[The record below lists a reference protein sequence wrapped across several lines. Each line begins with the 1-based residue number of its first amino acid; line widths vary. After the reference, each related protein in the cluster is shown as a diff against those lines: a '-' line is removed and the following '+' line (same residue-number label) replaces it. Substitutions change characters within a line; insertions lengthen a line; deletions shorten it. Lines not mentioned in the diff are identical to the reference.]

1 MPGAQTSA
9 GGRACRRGGR
19 KVSGGRWATAA
30 RPANRRRVALFT
42 GRVSEYAC
50 PSPGSSPAAGGGRR
64 ADDPNREIP
73 LSDPTAP
80 PALRDDPDAEVPT
93 RQLSG
98 FPARL
103 VTALAAGLA
112 LYALYWAVG
121 IVQPQV
127 YRASFLLVALVL
139 TFVLYPAVPA
149 RRGRVA
155 ALDWALAAVSVIVL
169 AWPIVDFDRFVYRAA
184 TPSGLDLL
192 FGTVTTLLVLEATR
206 RTVGWMLPATAVVF
220 LLYGYY
226 GPLLE
231 LAGLEIFAHRG
242 YSVERLVGTLY
253 MTLEGIF
260 GVPLYVASSY
270 IVLFTIFGAMLQHS
284 GAGQFFIT
292 WTMAAFGR
300 SASGAGPGRTVT
312 MSGFLLGTVSGSGVA
327 TTVTLG
333 AVAWPMLR
341 RAGFSPEI
349 GGGILSAS
357 GIGAILAP
365 PTMGAAAFLIAEFLQ
380 ISYLQVIAMAI
391 VPAVLYYLSIVLMIE
406 ADARR
411 LGTKAVKVDLP
422 SVGAL
427 TRRSGYQFLPLVAM
441 VLLLVSG
448 MTPFRAVF
456 LATMLAIA
464 LSFVPAVL
472 HVLSRGRTTDGSAHA
487 AVEAAD
493 SGGSS
498 RSGAGTV
505 PAAAGASGAGRA
517 DWRETALRPARLVA
531 ALETGGR
538 AVLAVAATTATAGII
553 VGVVT
558 LTGLGLKISSI
569 IVDLAG
575 GNLFLTV
582 VYAAAAVWM
591 LGLAVP
597 VTASYI
603 IAAVMIAPALTL
615 VGVPDVAAHMFIFY
629 YAVLSEVSPPTA
641 LSPFA
646 AAAITGG
653 NPFKTMMLT
662 WKYTLPAFLVPF
674 AFTLSPEGLGVLL
687 QAPLADVA
695 RTVLTAAV
703 GILALAMGLG
713 GWLRRAAT
721 TPERVLAVAGGLL
734 LFYAATV
741 TDLAGAACF
750 AAAVA
755 LHVVRTRA

>member
-1 MPGAQTSA
+1 M
-9 GGRACRRGGR
+9 
-19 KVSGGRWATAA
+19 
-30 RPANRRRVALFT
+30 
-42 GRVSEYAC
+42 
-50 PSPGSSPAAGGGRR
+50 
-64 ADDPNREIP
+64 
-73 LSDPTAP
+73 
-80 PALRDDPDAEVPT
+80 
-93 RQLSG
+93 
-98 FPARL
+98 
-103 VTALAAGLA
+103 AAGLS
-112 LYALYWAVG
+112 LYALYWVVG
-121 IVQPQV
+121 IIQPQV
-127 YRASFLLVALVL
+127 YRGSFLLAALVL
-139 TFVLYPAVPA
+139 TFVLYPAAPA
-149 RRGRVA
+149 WRGRVT
-155 ALDWALAAVSVIVL
+155 ALDWALAAVSVVVL

-184 TPSGLDLL
+184 TPSGPDML
-192 FGTVTTLLVLEATR
+192 FGAVTTLLVLEATR
-206 RTVGWMLPATAVVF
+206 RTVGWILPVTAVAF

-231 LAGLEIFAHRG
+231 LVGLEIFAHRG
-242 YSVERLVGTLY
+242 YAVDRLVGTLY

-260 GVPLYVASSY
+260 GVPLQVASSY

-292 WTMAAFGR
+292 WTMAALGR
-300 SASGAGPGRTVT
+300 SSSGAGPGRTVT

-341 RAGFSPEI
+341 RAGFSAEV

-380 ISYLQVIAMAI
+380 ISYLQVISMAI

-411 LGTKAVKVDLP
+411 LGTKAVAVDLP

-427 TRRSGYQFLPLVAM
+427 TRRSGYQFLPLVTI

-456 LATMLAIA
+456 LATMLAIV
-464 LSFVPAVL
+464 LSFV
-472 HVLSRGRTTDGSAHA
+472 R
-487 AVEAAD
+487 
-493 SGGSS
+493 
-498 RSGAGTV
+498 
-505 PAAAGASGAGRA
+505 
-517 DWRETALRPARLVA
+517 RETALRPARLVA

-615 VGVPDVAAHMFIFY
+615 VGVPDAAAHMFIFY

-687 QAPLADVA
+687 QAPLADIA
-695 RTVLTAAV
+695 RTVFTAAA

-713 GWLRRAAT
+713 GWLRQAAT
-721 TPERVLAVAGGLL
+721 TPERILAVAGGLL
-734 LFYAATV
+734 LFYAATAA
-741 TDLAGAACF
+741 DLAGAACF
-750 AAAVA
+750 AAAVG
-755 LHVVRTRA
+755 LHVARTRA